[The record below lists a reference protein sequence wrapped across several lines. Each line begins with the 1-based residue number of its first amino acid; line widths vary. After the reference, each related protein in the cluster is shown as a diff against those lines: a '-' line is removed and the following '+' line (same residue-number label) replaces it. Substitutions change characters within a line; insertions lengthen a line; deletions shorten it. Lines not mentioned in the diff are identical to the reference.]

1 MRIQNRLGPIL
12 LLAAILATTLPLSV
26 DSRIER
32 REECD
37 FNVDS
42 PSVDNARLSF
52 RAGEYF
58 CARRELEAV
67 LALDTIPARVRA
79 NAHGVMAAVNYATTF
94 DPRERRQRT
103 RLEFIAAFRAFRY
116 WRDKLEIPEYEF
128 RQIMKDA
135 REVTEWVY
143 RNAPTAESEEP
154 PAPVDTVTEIAA
166 VAEQPTPPVIKT
178 KPWYKKWW
186 AIGSGVGLFAL
197 AITMLSRGDN
207 EVIVGKEPVVV
218 DTLPDFPPPP

>member
-1 MRIQNRLGPIL
+1 MRIQNRFGPIL
-12 LLAAILATTLPLSV
+12 LLIAILLTILPVSV
-26 DSRIER
+26 SSRIDH
-32 REECD
+32 REKCD
-37 FNVDS
+37 FDTDA

-52 RAGEYF
+52 RAGKYF

-67 LALDTIPARVRA
+67 LALDTIPARMRA
-79 NAHGVMAAVNYATTF
+79 DAHGVMAAVNYATTF

-143 RNAPTAESEEP
+143 RNAQTAKTEEP
-154 PAPVDTVTEIAA
+154 PAPVDTVIEIAP
-166 VAEQPTPPVIKT
+166 VTEQPTPPDIKT

-186 AIGSGVGLFAL
+186 AIGTGVGLFAL
-197 AITMLSRGDN
+197 AITMLSRGED
-207 EVIVGKEPVVV
+207 EVIVGTEPVVV